1 MEIDVYRGRMVK
13 LASVAT
19 VGQGLTVI
27 VHTIRCDFAATDLAH
42 VYLVCET
49 DFACIDF
56 PIPGSP
62 DLPDKTMVSN
72 EI

>member
-1 MEIDVYRGRMVK
+1 MK

-19 VGQGLTVI
+19 VGQGLTVT
-27 VHTIRCDFAATDLAH
+27 VRTIRCYFTATDLAH

-56 PIPGSP
+56 PIPCST
-62 DLPDKTMVSN
+62 DLPDKDDSLK
-72 EI
+72 